1 MMFGGNQFSLYS
13 ADTPERRKY
22 YLDELFNS
30 STPAPSWSSLKVS
43 PTIILDDSIN
53 FNSKMWR
60 YEQTYGSN
68 QTGKINSIYFSSP
81 GSSLEISSSA
91 PSKFSYWKFELSPNG
106 IKQST
111 RLTLEVNVKVDH
123 ISNDG
128 VYVAIRGDSDTKN
141 IFFNTTQG
149 TTKINGTSTFVKY
162 SVEVPYYVDTVKKIY
177 VFLTLDDNTT
187 GSVYFDDIKITNY
200 Q

>member
-1 MMFGGNQFSLYS
+1 MASSDFQIYIDRFVSEAATRGIKIDISGLNVSYSDTLKFYCGYGVWSTRTVQISSRPGCWSQQTDLNKEILFFHEMGHAILVRFHDNTKLPNGDFKTMMFGGNQFSLYS

-68 QTGKINSIYFSSP
+68 QTGKINSS
-81 GSSLEISSSA
+81 
-91 PSKFSYWKFELSPNG
+91 W
-106 IKQST
+106 
-111 RLTLEVNVKVDH
+111 
-123 ISNDG
+123 
-128 VYVAIRGDSDTKN
+128 YV
-141 IFFNTTQG
+141 
-149 TTKINGTSTFVKY
+149 
-162 SVEVPYYVDTVKKIY
+162 
-177 VFLTLDDNTT
+177 
-187 GSVYFDDIKITNY
+187 
-200 Q
+200 